1 MIGAD
6 DDFFGA
12 ERWNPNNNEICGSA
26 GDAMADALTV
36 AIAKHLTDLQD
47 VRASSLRRHQSAPT
61 LLLLCSA
68 TCRG

>member
-47 VRASSLRRHQSAPT
+47 VRAASAAAS

-68 TCRG
+68 TCHG